1 MSSKPGL
8 AALAAGVALASGG
21 AGAFAA
27 QPRPWQLG
35 LQDAATPVMAEMAA
49 FHNLLLVIITG
60 VTVVVLGL
68 MLYVIV
74 RFRASRHPT
83 PSRTAHNSVLEVVWT
98 VIPILILVFIAI
110 PSFRLLYYQNI
121 IPEADMTLKVTGHQW
136 YWSYEYPDHGGFT
149 FDAFL
154 ACRTEEACA
163 AMGDETGETPLRLLD
178 TDNRV
183 VLPVDTTVRV
193 LLTADDVIHSWAVPA
208 FGIKADTVPG
218 RLNEVWLRIEEEGVY
233 YGQCSEL
240 CGLDHGFMPIA
251 VEAITK
257 RRFDTWVTEAKAK
270 FARADDAAPALQVAH
285 RAAPEAAR
293 AGPDQEGGRVD
304 HE

>member
-60 VTVVVLGL
+60 VAVVVLGL

-121 IPEADMTLKVTGHQW
+121 IPEADMTLKVIGHQW

-154 ACRTEEACA
+154 ACRTEEDCA
-163 AMGDETGETPLRLLD
+163 AMGAESGETPLRLLD

-218 RLNEVWLRIEEEGVY
+218 RLNEVWLRIDDEGVY

-251 VEAITK
+251 VEAVGK

-293 AGPDQEGGRVD
+293 AGPDQERGSVD